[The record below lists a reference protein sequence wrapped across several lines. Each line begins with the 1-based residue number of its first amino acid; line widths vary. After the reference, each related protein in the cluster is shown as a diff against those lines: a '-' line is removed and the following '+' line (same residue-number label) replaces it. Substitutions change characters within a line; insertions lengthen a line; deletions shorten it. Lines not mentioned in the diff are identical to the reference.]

1 MIGKVISAKSF
12 AGTVGYVMKEDS
24 QILDSEGIE
33 PPEVKDMVRDFQDQ
47 TLLNPRLK
55 NTVGHISLSFSE
67 QNKDM
72 LSDEKMAEIAKEY
85 MQKMGIVNTQS
96 LIVRHNDTAHPHCHI
111 VYNRVDNNGKT
122 ISDSN
127 IKLRNMKACDE
138 LTTKHNLYRPQQK
151 ENVNREKL
159 REPDKTKYEIYDAVG
174 KHLKGA
180 KGWPDFISKLDR
192 EGISLRFKEK
202 GNTGIKEGILFSK
215 NGYTFSGSKVD
226 KQFSFSKLDRI
237 LNPQRQVPNVK
248 QTSKPKVEI
257 SQRQTP
263 QYSPAS
269 TKRLNNAIGNYKTA
283 FSSFSSAGGKSGNDS
298 LNLSLFGG
306 GNLPIPAISLGFG
319 LSPEMMKRRIGESP
333 EEHIARI
340 TALVNSISE
349 AMLTH
354 IEEQKRKQKESASKK
369 KSNNFKM
376 T

>member
-1 MIGKVISAKSF
+1 M
-12 AGTVGYVMKEDS
+12 
-24 QILDSEGIE
+24 
-33 PPEVKDMVRDFQDQ
+33 
-47 TLLNPRLK
+47 N
-55 NTVGHISLSFSE
+55 
-67 QNKDM
+67 
-72 LSDEKMAEIAKEY
+72 
-85 MQKMGIVNTQS
+85 
-96 LIVRHNDTAHPHCHI
+96 ND
-111 VYNRVDNNGKT
+111 GKT

-127 IKLRNMKACDE
+127 IKLRNVNVCDE
-138 LTTKHNLYRPQQK
+138 LTTKYNLYRPQQK

-159 REPDKTKYEIYDAVG
+159 REPDKTKYEIYDAVC

-180 KGWPDFISKLDR
+180 KNWPDLISKLDR
-192 EGISLRFKEK
+192 EGISIRFKEK

-257 SQRQTP
+257 SQRRTP
-263 QYSPAS
+263 QYNSAS
-269 TKRLNNAIGNYKTA
+269 TKGLNNAIGNYKMA
-283 FSSFSSAGGKSGNDS
+283 FSSFSSAGGKSGKDS
-298 LNLSLFGG
+298 LNLGSFGG

-319 LSPEMMKRRIGESP
+319 LSPEMMKCCIDESP

-340 TALVNSISE
+340 TALINSISE

-354 IEEQKRKQKESASKK
+354 IEEQKRRQREAADKK